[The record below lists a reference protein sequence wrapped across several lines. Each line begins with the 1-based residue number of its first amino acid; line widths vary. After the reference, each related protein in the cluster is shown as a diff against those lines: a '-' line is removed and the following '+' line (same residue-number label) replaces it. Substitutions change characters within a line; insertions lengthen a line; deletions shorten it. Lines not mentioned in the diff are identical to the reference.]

1 MTKALPG
8 KKSVLVQIK
17 NDADAKLLST
27 ESQADIQARTALSIA
42 NINADTAISIAKI
55 NSENANKQIKLQENI
70 SILQALQHQATLDV
84 TREEGELNRDLQQY
98 LAEMNSA
105 CQRNEGMLN
114 RELQYKLAD
123 LNWGFQANEGQLNR
137 EHSAQLEVLRAEL
150 QKFCLAQ
157 QRQLQLEL
165 KQLDALLARE
175 IAQANRETAIA
186 TIVKQKNLENS
197 PILVTAENLIANINP
212 EDTPILRVF
221 LSPPVLTHDAA
232 RPNQNFPVS
241 EEFLSNYLRNF
252 LDKYITEGRPVQFMG
267 GYWRSNVFREE
278 AAAENLFA
286 GLRVIPTLILDS
298 SATPDDFYLRF
309 GFWHINFKKYRY
321 QTPIHQLPWVE
332 VLYDF
337 AKQRAVNWQGKRQ
350 AYIDSGKPVADFDS
364 RYGEETVKGYQQN
377 LRILEIE
384 RGALEEGED
393 LSEIHRP
400 YHLHKNDYNDLA
412 EFIGIFHAL
421 IAGLI
426 VDEYCLIFLPPNEQ
440 KTPLLPQLLPEMLA
454 KMPAEEQET
463 VIEIAVGYY
472 QALYDNLAE
481 EQSALIPDLRLDL
494 AVSLLSL
501 ADKQWAAAQLYLS
514 VQDWLKLHG
523 LPIPEQSQL
532 LNALA
537 AALTIDDLPY
547 VTKLNQCLQ
556 GLGADLQLSAIESC
570 WQRGLQ
576 RANNGEYSSAI
587 TDFYQ
592 VLQLDSSRL
601 DANIQRGL
609 AYYQVCDYE
618 GAIADFDLV
627 LRLNPND
634 AHTYHH
640 RGLVY
645 HKLGQLEQ
653 AIEDFNR
660 ALQIDP
666 SLPGVL
672 HIRDVALGTLEERK
686 REAEAERQ
694 RQEEE
699 KRARQRREAEAIVPQ
714 RQAAAAE
721 PLHREE
727 EASKGKP
734 FTFKIIKVDK
744 YGKQSSKKSGKA
756 YQKEEDLGKGVKL
769 EMVHIPAG
777 SFMMGSPSGEG
788 NDNERPQHQVTFA
801 QPFYIG
807 KYPITQKQWQA
818 VMGYNPSDFKGAKR
832 PVEQVAWNDAVS
844 FCQRLSKKTG
854 KNYRLP
860 SEAEWEYACR
870 AGTSTAFHF
879 GETITPD
886 LVNYDGNNPY
896 GSAPKRLYRQETTAV
911 GSFPPNTFGLY
922 DMHGN
927 VWEWCAD
934 PWHGDYNGAP
944 SDGSSWETGGND
956 YRVQRGGS
964 WNNNAVDCRAAD
976 RHNSAGYSYIR
987 NRGFR
992 VVEALALPSAGYL
1005 NGYRG
1010 VRVVEAVALPS
1021 WLSWLCVLFFAF
1033 LLFFIF
1039 R

>member
-1 MTKALPG
+1 
-8 KKSVLVQIK
+8 
-17 NDADAKLLST
+17 
-27 ESQADIQARTALSIA
+27 
-42 NINADTAISIAKI
+42 
-55 NSENANKQIKLQENI
+55 
-70 SILQALQHQATLDV
+70 LQHQGTLDV
-84 TREEGELNRDLQQY
+84 TREQGELNRGLQKY
-98 LAEMNSA
+98 LAEMNIA
-105 CQRNEGMLN
+105 FQAHEGTLN
-114 RELQYKLAD
+114 RELQDKLAR
-123 LNWGFQANEGQLNR
+123 LNRDFQANEGKLNR

-150 QKFCLAQ
+150 QKFCIAE

-197 PILVTAENLIANINP
+197 PIFVTAENIIANINP
-212 EDTPILRVF
+212 EDTPVLRVF

-232 RPNQNFPVS
+232 KPNQNFPVS

-252 LDKYITEGRPVQFMG
+252 LDKYISEGRPVQFMG

-321 QTPIHQLPWVE
+321 KTPINQLAWVE

-337 AKQRAVNWQGKRQ
+337 AKERAVNWQTKRQ

-377 LRILEIE
+377 LRISEIE

-412 EFIGIFHAL
+412 EFIGISHAL

-426 VDEYCLIFLPPNEQ
+426 VDEYCLMFLPPDER
-440 KTPLLPQLLPEMLA
+440 KTPLLPQLLPDMLA
-454 KMPAEEQET
+454 KMPAEEQQT

-472 QALYDNLAE
+472 QELYDKLAE
-481 EQSALIPDLRLDL
+481 EESALIPDLRLDL
-494 AVSLLSL
+494 ALSLLSL
-501 ADKQWAAAQLYLS
+501 GDKQWATAQLYLS

-532 LNALA
+532 LSVLA

-547 VTKLNQCLQ
+547 VTQLNQCLQ

-576 RANNGEYSSAI
+576 RAKNGEYSSAI

-609 AYYQVCDYE
+609 AYYQVGDYK

-640 RGLVY
+640 RGLVF
-645 HKLGQLEQ
+645 HKLGELEQ

-699 KRARQRREAEAIVPQ
+699 KRARQRREAEAIAPQ

-727 EASKGKP
+727 E
-734 FTFKIIKVDK
+734 D
-744 YGKQSSKKSGKA
+744 SG
-756 YQKEEDLGKGVKL
+756 
-769 EMVHIPAG
+769 
-777 SFMMGSPSGEG
+777 
-788 NDNERPQHQVTFA
+788 
-801 QPFYIG
+801 
-807 KYPITQKQWQA
+807 
-818 VMGYNPSDFKGAKR
+818 
-832 PVEQVAWNDAVS
+832 
-844 FCQRLSKKTG
+844 
-854 KNYRLP
+854 
-860 SEAEWEYACR
+860 
-870 AGTSTAFHF
+870 
-879 GETITPD
+879 
-886 LVNYDGNNPY
+886 
-896 GSAPKRLYRQETTAV
+896 
-911 GSFPPNTFGLY
+911 
-922 DMHGN
+922 
-927 VWEWCAD
+927 
-934 PWHGDYNGAP
+934 
-944 SDGSSWETGGND
+944 
-956 YRVQRGGS
+956 GGS
-964 WNNNAVDCRAAD
+964 C
-976 RHNSAGYSYIR
+976 
-987 NRGFR
+987 
-992 VVEALALPSAGYL
+992 
-1005 NGYRG
+1005 
-1010 VRVVEAVALPS
+1010 
-1021 WLSWLCVLFFAF
+1021 LCVIFFAF
-1033 LLFFIF
+1033 LLFCWISQ
-1039 R
+1039 

>member
-8 KKSVLVQIK
+8 KKSVLVQIRDEA
-17 NDADAKLLST
+17 NAKLFPT
-27 ESQADIQARTALSIA
+27 EYQADIQAGTALSIA

-84 TREEGELNRDLQQY
+84 TREEGELNRGLQQY
-98 LAEMNSA
+98 LAEINIA
-105 CQRNEGMLN
+105 FQANEGMLN
-114 RELQYKLAD
+114 RELQDKLAQ
-123 LNWGFQANEGQLNR
+123 LNWDFQANEGQLNR

-150 QKFCLAQ
+150 QKFCIAE

-197 PILVTAENLIANINP
+197 PIFVTAENIIANINP

-232 RPNQNFPVS
+232 KPNQNFPVS

-298 SATPDDFYLRF
+298 SATPDDFYFRF

-321 QTPIHQLPWVE
+321 QTPIHKLPWVE

-377 LRILEIE
+377 LRISEIE
-384 RGALEEGED
+384 RRALEEGED
-393 LSEIHRP
+393 LSEIHRL
-400 YHLHKNDYNDLA
+400 YHLHKNDYNDWA

-426 VDEYCLIFLPPNEQ
+426 VDEYCLIFLPPNER
-440 KTPLLPQLLPEMLA
+440 KTPLLPQFLPEMLS
-454 KMPAEEQET
+454 KMPAEEQQT

-481 EQSALIPDLRLDL
+481 EESALIPDLRLDL
-494 AVSLLSL
+494 TVSLLSL

-547 VTKLNQCLQ
+547 VTKLNHCLQ
-556 GLGADLQLSAIESC
+556 GLGADLQLSVIESC

-609 AYYQVCDYE
+609 AYFKVGDYQS
-618 GAIADFDLV
+618 AIADFDRV
-627 LRLNPND
+627 LRLNLND

-672 HIRDVALGTLEERK
+672 HIRDMALGTLEERK

-694 RQEEE
+694 REEEE
-699 KRARQRREAEAIVPQ
+699 KRTRQRREAEAIERQ
-714 RQAAAAE
+714 RKPAAAE

-727 EASKGKP
+727 EGNEGLSC
-734 FTFKIIKVDK
+734 
-744 YGKQSSKKSGKA
+744 
-756 YQKEEDLGKGVKL
+756 LGL
-769 EMVHIPAG
+769 
-777 SFMMGSPSGEG
+777 
-788 NDNERPQHQVTFA
+788 
-801 QPFYIG
+801 
-807 KYPITQKQWQA
+807 
-818 VMGYNPSDFKGAKR
+818 
-832 PVEQVAWNDAVS
+832 
-844 FCQRLSKKTG
+844 
-854 KNYRLP
+854 
-860 SEAEWEYACR
+860 
-870 AGTSTAFHF
+870 
-879 GETITPD
+879 
-886 LVNYDGNNPY
+886 
-896 GSAPKRLYRQETTAV
+896 
-911 GSFPPNTFGLY
+911 
-922 DMHGN
+922 
-927 VWEWCAD
+927 
-934 PWHGDYNGAP
+934 
-944 SDGSSWETGGND
+944 
-956 YRVQRGGS
+956 
-964 WNNNAVDCRAAD
+964 
-976 RHNSAGYSYIR
+976 
-987 NRGFR
+987 
-992 VVEALALPSAGYL
+992 
-1005 NGYRG
+1005 
-1010 VRVVEAVALPS
+1010 
-1021 WLSWLCVLFFAF
+1021 LFFAF
-1033 LLFFIF
+1033 LLYFIF